1 MSRRAPLIP
10 RQGRGVIVLAG
21 EDANDCDILA
31 SIIRQHHPNLGS
43 AKIVRIND
51 PVRLK
56 KKTGRELAT
65 AVGTLVG
72 KAKGKALQQ
81 RGPLV
86 GLAVHEDLD
95 GFTDH
100 RYRTVRRTLSE
111 ELARQ
116 SPCDAALALAAWES
130 EAWLL
135 LFPGAFPHVRPR
147 WKVPAQLRG
156 NDTGMLKD
164 PKETLKSKL
173 GSPTFRESDGA
184 LIAKTAYE
192 RGLLAKPQGKNRSYD
207 DFVAELTTWG

>member
-1 MSRRAPLIP
+1 MSSKAPIIP

-31 SIIRQHHPNLGS
+31 PIIRQHHPNLGT

-56 KKTGRELAT
+56 KKTGRDLAT
-65 AVGTLVG
+65 AVSTLVG

-86 GLAVHEDLD
+86 GLVVHEDLD
-95 GFTDH
+95 GFTDT
-100 RYRTVRRTLSE
+100 RYTTVRRALSD

-116 SPCDAALALAAWES
+116 SPCDSALALAAWES

-135 LFPGAFPHVRPR
+135 LFPAAFPGVRPR

-164 PKETLKSKL
+164 PKETLKNKL
-173 GSPTFRESDGA
+173 GAPTFRESDGP
-184 LIAKTAYE
+184 LIAKAAYE
-192 RGLLAKPQGKNRSYD
+192 QGLLSTPKGKNRSYD
-207 DFVAELTTWG
+207 DFVADLTKWE